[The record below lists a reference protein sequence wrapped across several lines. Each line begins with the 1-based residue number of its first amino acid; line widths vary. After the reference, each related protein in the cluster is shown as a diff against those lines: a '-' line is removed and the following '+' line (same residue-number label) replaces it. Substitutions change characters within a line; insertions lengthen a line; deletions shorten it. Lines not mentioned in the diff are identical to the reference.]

1 MTVRLLLVDDN
12 DEFIATARRLLER
25 EGLEVVGT
33 ASTGDDAVEKARR
46 LAPVV
51 ALVDINLGGE
61 SGFDVVRRILEGQ
74 DDDARAILI
83 SSYSPDD
90 FGDLIAESPA
100 MGFVSKSRLS
110 SAAILEILGSDPEES
125 APPR

>member
-1 MTVRLLLVDDN
+1 MTVRLLLVDDS

-33 ASTGDDAVEKARR
+33 ANTGDEAVDKAKQ
-46 LAPVV
+46 LVPVV

-74 DDDARAILI
+74 ADHARAILI

-90 FGDLIAESPA
+90 FADLIAESPA
-100 MGFVSKSRLS
+100 VGFVSKSRLS
-110 SAAILEILGSDPEES
+110 AASILEILGFDPEAS
-125 APPR
+125 RPA

>member
-12 DEFIATARRLLER
+12 DEFIATVRRLLKR

-33 ASTGDDAVEKARR
+33 ATTGDEAVEKAQQ

-61 SGFDVVRRILEGQ
+61 SGFNVARRILEAQ
-74 DDDARAILI
+74 EDHARAILI

-90 FGDLIAESPA
+90 FADLIAESPA

-110 SAAILEILGSDPEES
+110 AAAILEILGSDPEAS
-125 APPR
+125 RPA

>member
-25 EGLEVVGT
+25 EGLQVVGT
-33 ASTGDDAVEKARR
+33 ATTGDDAVEKARR

-61 SGFDVVRRILEGQ
+61 SGFDVVRRILDGQ
-74 DDDARAILI
+74 RDHARTILI

-90 FGDLIAESPA
+90 FADLIAESPA

-110 SAAILEILGSDPEES
+110 AAAILEILGSDPEAS
-125 APPR
+125 RPA

>member
-25 EGLEVVGT
+25 EGLQVVGT
-33 ASTGDDAVEKARR
+33 ATTGDDAVEKARR

-61 SGFDVVRRILEGQ
+61 SGFEVVRRILDGKHDHAQ
-74 DDDARAILI
+74 AILI

-90 FGDLIAESPA
+90 FADLIAESPA

-110 SAAILEILGSDPEES
+110 AAAILEILGSDPEAS
-125 APPR
+125 RPA

>member
-33 ASTGDDAVEKARR
+33 ATSGDDAVEKTRR

-61 SGFDVVRRILEGQ
+61 SGFDVVRRVLAGQ
-74 DDDARAILI
+74 NDHIRAILI
-83 SSYSPDD
+83 SSYSPED
-90 FGDLIAESPA
+90 FADLIAESPA
-100 MGFVSKSRLS
+100 VGFVSKSRLS
-110 SAAILEILGSDPEES
+110 AASILEILGSDPEAS
-125 APPR
+125 RPA